1 MSIPVIAIIV
11 CHGDIYDACI
21 LHLNIIGLG
30 RLTRF
35 QGSLMKGKIP

>member
-1 MSIPVIAIIV
+1 MSIPVIAVIV

-30 RLTRF
+30 RLT
-35 QGSLMKGKIP
+35 MIPRVTDEG